1 MGPRYEHVRVT
12 QATISITIP
21 DHAWVH
27 QVSTAHPDATLEI
40 LAAIPDEDAGFG
52 LVRVTGPDVP
62 AVLEDIDDHPQITE
76 FSLVQWTDRDATV
89 HFETTAPLLLFSA
102 KESGIPIEYPLE
114 VRGGEMTVEATGTR
128 ERLSELTAQLV
139 GYCFKYRIEQ
149 VRERPRKQQLL
160 SDRQREVVLAA
171 VEHGYYDTPRE
182 CSLTELAEEIGVA
195 KSTCSET
202 LHRAEEAIVKGFVED
217 LTETGSDFDADG
229 PPDVETSAGHPVEA
243 DGG

>member
-1 MGPRYEHVRVT
+1 MT

-27 QVSTAHPDATLEI
+27 EVSTAHPDATLEI
-40 LAAIPDEDAGFG
+40 LSAIPDDEAGFG
-52 LVRVTGPDVP
+52 LVRVIGPDLP
-62 AVLEDIDDHPQITE
+62 SVLADIDDHPQITE

-114 VRGGEMTVEATGTR
+114 VREGKMTVEATGTR
-128 ERLSELTAQLV
+128 ERLSELTAQLD
-139 GYCFKYRIEQ
+139 GYCFEYRIEQ
-149 VRERPRKQQLL
+149 VRERPQTEQVL
-160 SDRQREVVLAA
+160 SERQREVVLAA

-202 LHRAEEAIVKGFVED
+202 LHRAEEAIVKGFVDD
-217 LTETGSDFDADG
+217 LAEPGSDSDPDG
-229 PPDVETSAGHPVEA
+229 PSDVEDVQRHAVEV
-243 DGG
+243 DGT